1 MPLSILLIYQGDCP
15 MDKLISRAD
24 TPRAWRSLA
33 SRRANSSFVMVLHC
47 RLLILSVPDRRV
59 MGEKAAA
66 IGVICRICALPYPA

>member
-1 MPLSILLIYQGDCP
+1 MPLSILLIYPGDFP

-33 SRRANSSFVMVLHC
+33 SRRANSSFVMVIHC

-59 MGEKAAA
+59 IGEGQRLWA
-66 IGVICRICALPYPA
+66 ICRISALPYPA